1 MWRATGVISLGRK
14 EGGGRGIGLDRLFLF
29 EFIGKIGEGG
39 GGGGGGEDA
48 SVPQRTLESLS
59 QVDRSS
65 NGFFFGDGWDLK
77 RIVLQEG

>member
-1 MWRATGVISLGRK
+1 MKSPRSQRNRDK
-14 EGGGRGIGLDRLFLF
+14 EER
-29 EFIGKIGEGG
+29 GEGG